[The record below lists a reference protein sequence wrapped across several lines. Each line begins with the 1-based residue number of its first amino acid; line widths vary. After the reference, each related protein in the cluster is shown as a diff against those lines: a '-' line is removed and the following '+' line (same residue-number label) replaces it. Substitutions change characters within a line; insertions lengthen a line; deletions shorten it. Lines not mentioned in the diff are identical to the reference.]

1 MPKCFI
7 RTSRNYSG
15 RLSQEIDDGSRNQH
29 RTVTRSGRR
38 YIKPALPLMDR
49 HRRLGAPR
57 CRDRLE
63 DTSYSPRSIL
73 QTSPK
78 FKYRQKCNPWH
89 QVSVVTRFYLGRQFP
104 QLDVTGLKPHE
115 RPVWPQDFP
124 CSWSSPDEDDY
135 LMRSDQ
141 ACSPSSDL
149 GDTDQDITTDTA
161 TEIKKAPDNRPHFCS
176 LRQASAMS
184 EPNASDIEK
193 LTALRLRPEKP
204 VSSNSFV
211 LGPFRLGVQSTKDL
225 KLAQIRSLT
234 GLEGRLLAKVFTIKS
249 QTQTGT
255 VSHQLSGQNS
265 GVMGIQLPVSVK
277 RGLTSSG
284 ATHSSFTAT
293 RSKMIIKGENSV
305 WTKPIKFET
314 ASPTNL
320 GKVDKIERRAEIS
333 DQSIPNQKLTASKPR
348 LESPSSAFKAC
359 NDECDSNQSI
369 PTIKIISSD
378 KLGIKDRHYKCSDCG
393 RVFTVLTALTS
404 HMRTHT
410 RQRNKCD
417 ECGKVFTRSWLL
429 KGHMRT
435 HTGERPFLCPEPGC
449 DKAFA
454 DKSNLRSHL
463 LIHTVT
469 TKSFVCQKCGR
480 AFAQKRYLHKHM
492 LEVCRMAP
500 EGV

>member
-1 MPKCFI
+1 
-7 RTSRNYSG
+7 
-15 RLSQEIDDGSRNQH
+15 
-29 RTVTRSGRR
+29 
-38 YIKPALPLMDR
+38 MDR

-57 CRDRLE
+57 CRDRLD
-63 DTSYSPRSIL
+63 DTPYSPRSIL

-78 FKYRQKCNPWH
+78 FKYRQKCSPWH

-115 RPVWPQDFP
+115 RPIWPQDFP
-124 CSWSSPDEDDY
+124 CSWSRPDDDNY

-141 ACSPSSDL
+141 ACSPCSDQ
-149 GDTDQDITTDTA
+149 GDIDQDIAADA
-161 TEIKKAPDNRPHFCS
+161 GTEIKSAPHNRHHFCPVREVS
-176 LRQASAMS
+176 KRPD
-184 EPNASDIEK
+184 PNTSNIEK

-204 VSSNSFV
+204 VTGNSVV
-211 LGPFRLGVQSTKDL
+211 LGPFRLGEQPTKDL

-249 QTQTGT
+249 QAGT
-255 VSHQLSGQNS
+255 LSHQPLPSVQKP
-265 GVMGIQLPVSVK
+265 GVMTLQLPISVK
-277 RGLTSSG
+277 GNLISPGVTQSP
-284 ATHSSFTAT
+284 FTAT
-293 RSKMIIKGENSV
+293 GAKMVIKGENSV
-305 WTKPIKFET
+305 WTKPIKLEA
-314 ASPTNL
+314 ASPKSH
-320 GKVDKIERRAEIS
+320 GKVEKSERRAEIPAES
-333 DQSIPNQKLTASKPR
+333 RPDQKLAERKPQSKSPSPTSNACEYQCDNDQSM
-348 LESPSSAFKAC
+348 
-359 NDECDSNQSI
+359 
-369 PTIKIISSD
+369 PTIKLISSD